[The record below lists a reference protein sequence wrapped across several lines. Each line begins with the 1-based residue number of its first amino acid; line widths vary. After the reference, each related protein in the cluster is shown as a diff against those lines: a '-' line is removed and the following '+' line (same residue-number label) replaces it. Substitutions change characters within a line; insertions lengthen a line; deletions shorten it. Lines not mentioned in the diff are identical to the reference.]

1 MKKKKREK
9 KEKVLSQ
16 PEVFFIFFHNIEIV
30 FHSLVK
36 KAAKVLP
43 KIMTDVFLSGVI
55 FGYGDHKKINV
66 VIRTIDRIDPYHH
79 NACRQAHITPRLD
92 HS

>member
-1 MKKKKREK
+1 VKKKKREK

-16 PEVFFIFFHNIEIV
+16 PEVFFIFFHNIDIV

-36 KAAKVLP
+36 KAAKVLQ

-55 FGYGDHKKINV
+55 FGCGDHKRMNYLVSERKL
-66 VIRTIDRIDPYHH
+66 
-79 NACRQAHITPRLD
+79 ITPCNKVKD
-92 HS
+92 SE